1 MLPIGQEA
9 IRVEVTI
16 AAQEALAAMQSLR
29 SCRGRHPLIVGHT
42 NSIEGTEVACLI
54 GRALFGTPMDPYCRD
69 TIRCRIKTS
78 RIGRLVYA

>member
-29 SCRGRHPLIVGHT
+29 SCRGRQPLIVGHT
-42 NSIEGTEVACLI
+42 NSTEGTEVACLI

-69 TIRCRIKTS
+69 TIRGRIKTS
-78 RIGRLVYA
+78 RLGRLVYA